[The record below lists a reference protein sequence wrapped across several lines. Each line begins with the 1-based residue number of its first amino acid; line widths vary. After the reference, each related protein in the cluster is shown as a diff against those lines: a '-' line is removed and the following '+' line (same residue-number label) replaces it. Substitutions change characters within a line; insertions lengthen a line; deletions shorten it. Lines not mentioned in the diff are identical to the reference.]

1 VQLVRERRAKI
12 MIGNERKQLIER
24 ELGIH
29 PIGVFFK
36 RKKKPV
42 GKRRVNVEALPY
54 FSVPKMLGTE
64 KLGRP
69 LRLHVSFTVVSSE
82 S

>member
-1 VQLVRERRAKI
+1 

-29 PIGVFFK
+29 PTGVFKK

-42 GKRRVNVEALPY
+42 GKGRVNVEHFHIFQCPKCWALKILADPY
-54 FSVPKMLGTE
+54 GYTS
-64 KLGRP
+64 P
-69 LRLHVSFTVVSSE
+69 LR
-82 S
+82 